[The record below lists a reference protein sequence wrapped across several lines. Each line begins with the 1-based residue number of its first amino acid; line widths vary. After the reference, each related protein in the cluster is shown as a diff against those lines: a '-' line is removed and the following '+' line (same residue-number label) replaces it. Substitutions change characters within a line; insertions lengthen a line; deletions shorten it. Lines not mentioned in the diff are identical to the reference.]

1 MQIKMFHHLTAVND
15 VLQDLAGDW
24 RERDWSVV
32 YKLSFVS
39 FLEDGDHPGF
49 FPIRWYVPSIQASLE
64 D

>member
-1 MQIKMFHHLTAVND
+1 MFYLTAVND

-32 YKLSFVS
+32 CNLSCVS
-39 FLEDGDHPGF
+39 FLEDTDHSGF
-49 FPIRWYVPSIQASLE
+49 FPIRWHVPSIQASLE